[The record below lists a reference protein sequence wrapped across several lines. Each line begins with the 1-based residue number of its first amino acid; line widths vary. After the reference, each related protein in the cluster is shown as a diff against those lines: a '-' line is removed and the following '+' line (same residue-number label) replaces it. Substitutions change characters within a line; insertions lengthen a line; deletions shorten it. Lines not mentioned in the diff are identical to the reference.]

1 MEANLRL
8 KLEGD
13 ETTGEEGVYA
23 VAASLQLTYVHLP
36 EVYNE
41 AVAAKQAAEE
51 DIALAVAERKLET
64 TKAKTN
70 LLLAELSAVKT
81 KDTAN
86 NEAEVL
92 LTEAKLKAQE
102 MMYLFQKESDA
113 LVDVKNQLNLTAE
126 GVLAHSLI
134 KLLAEA
140 NNLKVTTGEP
150 VKLSRKDLL

>member
-1 MEANLRL
+1 MVENLKL

-13 ETTGEEGVYA
+13 DTTGEEGVHA
-23 VAASLQLTYVHLP
+23 VAASLQLTRAHLP
-36 EVYNE
+36 EAYNE

-51 DIALAVAERKLET
+51 DIALAISQRKQET
-64 TKAKTN
+64 TKADTN
-70 LLLAELSAVKT
+70 LLLAELSAVKI

-86 NEAEVL
+86 NEADVL
-92 LTEAKLKAQE
+92 LTEANLKAQE
-102 MMYLFQKESDA
+102 TIYLFQRDADA
-113 LVDVKNQLNLTAE
+113 LVLLKNRLNLTAD

-150 VKLSRKDLL
+150 VRLSRKDAL

>member
-13 ETTGEEGVYA
+13 ETTGEEGVNA
-23 VAASLQLTYVHLP
+23 IAASLQLTYVHLP
-36 EVYNE
+36 EAYNE

-102 MMYLFQKESDA
+102 TMYLFQKESDA

-126 GVLAHSLI
+126 GVSAHSLI

>member
-23 VAASLQLTYVHLP
+23 VAALLQLTYVHLP
-36 EVYNE
+36 EAYNE
-41 AVAAKQAAEE
+41 AVSAKQAAEE

-64 TKAKTN
+64 TKATTN
-70 LLLAELSAVKT
+70 LLIAEQLAVKT

-92 LTEAKLKAQE
+92 LIEAKLKAQE
-102 MMYLFQKESDA
+102 TMYSIREKIKLSSVWCLSGVCLVSVCLSVRSSSIRLF
-113 LVDVKNQLNLTAE
+113 VE
-126 GVLAHSLI
+126 GVSVVY
-134 KLLAEA
+134 
-140 NNLKVTTGEP
+140 NNCSVNT
-150 VKLSRKDLL
+150 VV

>member
-1 MEANLRL
+1 
-8 KLEGD
+8 
-13 ETTGEEGVYA
+13 V
-23 VAASLQLTYVHLP
+23 S
-36 EVYNE
+36 
-41 AVAAKQAAEE
+41 AKQAAEE
-51 DIALAVAERKLET
+51 DIALAIAERKLET

-102 MMYLFQKESDA
+102 TIYFFQKEADA
-113 LVDVKNQLNLTAE
+113 LVDAKNQLNLTAE

-150 VKLSRKDLL
+150 VKLSRKDFL